1 MRLIIRNLTKIIDKN
16 IVLDK
21 ISVSFESGKI
31 HGLTGAR
38 HSGKTLFFRCISG
51 EEAFDKGHIR
61 INRGVRD
68 EKIGFWDVGCA
79 LSNSAVPE
87 FLTGAE
93 FVTHFLELHDME
105 VTEKIVTDYLEI
117 IGIDENM
124 RNQQIYYYSNEV
136 KGHLQLLCVYILKP
150 DIVLV
155 EEPMEEYSEGTAQ
168 LLKRL
173 LDELKKS
180 CVVIMSTGNVKL
192 LKEICDD
199 VVVLED
205 GILSNASLGELSLE
219 GQDD

>member
-1 MRLIIRNLTKIIDKN
+1 MRLVIRNLTKIIDKT

-21 ISVSFESGKI
+21 ISVSFESGRI

-38 HSGKTLFFRCISG
+38 HSGKTLFFRCVSG

-61 INRGVRD
+61 INRGAKD
-68 EKIGFWDVGCA
+68 EKIGFWNVGCA

-105 VTEKIVTDYLEI
+105 VTEEIVADYLEI
-117 IGIDENM
+117 IGIDEDM
-124 RNQQIYYYSNEV
+124 RNQQIYHYSDEV

-150 DIVLV
+150 DVVLV
-155 EEPMEEYSEGTAQ
+155 EEPMEEYSEDTAQ
-168 LLKRL
+168 LLKKL
-173 LDELKKS
+173 LEELKES
-180 CVVIMSTGNVKL
+180 CVVIISTGNVEL

-199 VVVLED
+199 VVVLKN
-205 GILSNASLGELSLE
+205 GILSNTSLE
-219 GQDD
+219 ELNLEG